1 MADYPIIDADGHVN
15 EPEEMWPKYLEPQYH
30 SMAPR
35 SVLDNQG
42 RRRRLVAGELHPYI
56 PAPPER
62 RQERRTD
69 GGFNPLARLADMDSE
84 GMDVAVIYPSTGLH
98 FGSVERLDVLR
109 ALCRAYNN
117 WLYDYC
123 SAASDRLIGI
133 ASVPQLDIEETMI
146 ESRRAVSELGFKGV
160 FLRPNPIGGRT
171 LDDPAFEPLWQLLE
185 SLDVPLV
192 LHEGT
197 TQDVPQAGKDR
208 YENFLFRHVI
218 SHPHEQQMA
227 TSSTLSAKR
236 SPRMRTSAP
245 PAVSSPL
252 RSKESIEHAEQRK
265 TGGPD

>member
-62 RQERRTD
+62 SQERRTD

-98 FGSVERLDVLR
+98 FGSIERLDVLS

-133 ASVPQLDIEETMI
+133 ASALSFNLWSDFTPLAMFSLFEHETFFGLIEYLTANIMTPTSVLLIAIFGGWIMSAGSARE
-146 ESRRAVSELGFKGV
+146 ELG
-160 FLRPNPIGGRT
+160 
-171 LDDPAFEPLWQLLE
+171 LDD
-185 SLDVPLV
+185 
-192 LHEGT
+192 GT
-197 TQDVPQAGKDR
+197 
-208 YENFLFRHVI
+208 LFRAWRFCIRYVAPI
-218 SHPHEQQMA
+218 AVA
-227 TSSTLSAKR
+227 TIFVVNL
-236 SPRMRTSAP
+236 
-245 PAVSSPL
+245 V
-252 RSKESIEHAEQRK
+252 
-265 TGGPD
+265 